1 MSKET
6 VTPPIDN
13 SVIGGGG
20 YQPQDNNKRDLSG
33 KIAEVLNKIGIDKV
47 LHFLVFAWVVAVGL
61 SYSFTAGVWCFM
73 GMLALSVAK
82 ELSVDRDVDWLDI
95 IAGMAGG
102 IASFALYIPKDW
114 LL

>member
-1 MSKET
+1 MGKFDIES
-6 VTPPIDN
+6 
-13 SVIGGGG
+13 
-20 YQPQDNNKRDLSG
+20 
-33 KIAEVLNKIGIDKV
+33 KIARFLESVGVDKA
-47 LHFLVFAWVVAVGL
+47 LHFLLFAWVVAVGL

-82 ELSVDRDVDWLDI
+82 ELSVDREVDWLDI

-102 IASFALYIPKDW
+102 IASFAMYIPKDW